1 MREILYGRQP
11 VRETLRANRR
21 QIFKL
26 LLAHGVKPTG
36 IVSDVLSL
44 AQSRDIPV
52 QTVDRRELEK
62 LGGEVNHQG
71 LAAEVSGYPYL
82 YLTTLLDP
90 ARQAG
95 IPPFLLLLDHIQ
107 DPQNLGSLL
116 RTAEAAG
123 IHGVV
128 IPGRRAA
135 GVTPA
140 AVRASAGAAEH
151 VRVAQ
156 VTNLVQAMERLK
168 AEGLWFA
175 GLEAEHSARYHTQA
189 DLSGPLGLVVG
200 SEGRGLA
207 RLVRETCDF
216 FIRLPMD
223 GQVESLNA
231 AVAGGIALYEA
242 RRQRDSAS
250 RGSNGE
256 PAAED
261 VGQAPGRSQRP
272 TA

>member
-11 VRETLRANRR
+11 VRETLRAGRR
-21 QIFKL
+21 QVYKL
-26 LLAHGVKPTG
+26 LVAEGIKPAG
-36 IVSDVLSL
+36 IVGQIL
-44 AQSRDIPV
+44 ALAGQARIPV
-52 QTVDRRELEK
+52 QTVNRAELDK

-71 LAAEVSGYPYL
+71 LAAEVSGYPYADL
-82 YLTTLLDP
+82 AELVQV
-90 ARQAG
+90 ARRLAQ
-95 IPPFLLLLDHIQ
+95 PPFLLLLDHVL

-123 IHGVV
+123 VHGVV

-156 VTNLVQAMERLK
+156 VTNLVRAMGELK
-168 AEGLWFA
+168 SGGVWMA
-175 GLEAEHSARYHTQA
+175 GLEAAPGAQLYTQA

-200 SEGRGLA
+200 SEGQGLA
-207 RLVRETCDF
+207 RLVRETCDYL
-216 FIRLPMD
+216 ISLPLL

-231 AVAGGIALYEA
+231 AVAGAIALYEA
-242 RRQRDSAS
+242 RRQR
-250 RGSNGE
+250 G
-256 PAAED
+256 
-261 VGQAPGRSQRP
+261 
-272 TA
+272 

>member
-11 VRETLRANRR
+11 VRETLRARRR
-21 QIFKL
+21 QVFKL
-26 LLAHGVKPTG
+26 LLAEGVRPAG
-36 IVSDVLSL
+36 VVAQIL
-44 AQSRDIPV
+44 ALAEAAGIPV
-52 QTVDRRELEK
+52 QTVNRRELDK

-71 LAAEVSGYPYL
+71 LAAEVSGYPYVDL
-82 YLTTLLDP
+82 AEPMRL
-90 ARQAG
+90 AREAG
-95 IPPFLLLLDHIQ
+95 ASPFLLLLDHVQ

-123 IHGVV
+123 VHGVI

-156 VTNLVQAMERLK
+156 VANLVQAMRQLK
-168 AEGLWFA
+168 AEGVWIA
-175 GLEAEHSARYHTQA
+175 GLEAVPEAQLYTEA
-189 DLSGPLGLVVG
+189 ALSGPLGLVIG
-200 SEGRGLA
+200 SEGQGLA

-216 FIRLPMD
+216 LIRLPML

-231 AVAGGIALYEA
+231 GVAGAIALYEA
-242 RRQRDSAS
+242 RRQR
-250 RGSNGE
+250 G
-256 PAAED
+256 
-261 VGQAPGRSQRP
+261 
-272 TA
+272 